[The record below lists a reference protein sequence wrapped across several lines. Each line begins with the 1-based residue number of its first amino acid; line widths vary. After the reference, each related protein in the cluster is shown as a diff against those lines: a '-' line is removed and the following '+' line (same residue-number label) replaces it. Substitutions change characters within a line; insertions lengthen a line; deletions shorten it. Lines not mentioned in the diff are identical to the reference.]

1 MTTAPAQAN
10 DEAVLAAH
18 RKLVQ
23 DTTLQFDL
31 VRPVDQPP
39 PEPPG
44 WLQTVGEVL
53 SALAPLLTWVFWGG
67 VALII
72 AFIIFYIA
80 REVLAVRF
88 GFRPKGPAR
97 MDPEPEWRPT
107 VQAARTLLADADTLA
122 AQGRYAEAAHLL
134 LLRSI
139 DDLDSRRP
147 RTVRPALTARD
158 IGSLAALPEAARP
171 AFDKI
176 ARVVELS
183 LFGGSEVD
191 AAAFADCRRA
201 YEDFAL
207 PAGWS
212 R

>member
-1 MTTAPAQAN
+1 M
-10 DEAVLAAH
+10 
-18 RKLVQ
+18 
-23 DTTLQFDL
+23 
-31 VRPVDQPP
+31 DQPP

-44 WLQTVGEVL
+44 WLHGVAEVL
-53 SALAPLLTWVFWGG
+53 GAIAPLLTYIFWGG
-67 VALII
+67 VALIV
-72 AFIIFYIA
+72 AFIVFFLV

-88 GFRPKGPAR
+88 GIKPRKAAKT
-97 MDPEPEWRPT
+97 DPEPEWRPT
-107 VQAARTLLADADTLA
+107 VQAARTLLADADKLA

-147 RTVRPALTARD
+147 QTVKPALTTRD
-158 IGSLAALPEAARP
+158 ISSLTALPEAARP
-171 AFDKI
+171 AFSKI

-191 AAAFADCRRA
+191 AAAFSDCRQA

>member
-31 VRPVDQPP
+31 VRPVDQSP
-39 PEPPG
+39 PEPPS
-44 WLQTVGEVL
+44 WLHGIGE
-53 SALAPLLTWVFWGG
+53 ALNAIAPLLTWVFWGG
-67 VALII
+67 VALIV
-72 AFIIFYIA
+72 AFIIFFLV
-80 REVLAVRF
+80 REVLRVRF
-88 GFRPKGPAR
+88 GLKPKATR
-97 MDPEPEWRPT
+97 KMEQEPEWRPT
-107 VQAARTLLADADTLA
+107 AQAARTLLADADELA
-122 AQGRYAEAAHLL
+122 ARGLYAEAAHLL

-147 RTVRPALTARD
+147 QTVRPAQTARD
-158 IGSLAALPEAARP
+158 ISTLSALPEAARP
-171 AFDKI
+171 AFGKI

-191 AAAFADCRRA
+191 AAVFADCRRA

-207 PAGWS
+207 PSGWS

>member
-1 MTTAPAQAN
+1 MTTAPSQAN

-23 DTTLQFDL
+23 DSTLQFDL

-39 PEPPG
+39 TEPPS
-44 WLQTVGEVL
+44 WLQAIGEIL
-53 SALAPLLTWVFWGG
+53 SALAPLLTYVFWGG
-67 VALII
+67 VALIV
-72 AFIIFYIA
+72 AFIIFFVA

-88 GFRPKGPAR
+88 GFKPKRPAR
-97 MDPEPEWRPT
+97 THPEPEWRPT
-107 VQAARTLLADADTLA
+107 AQAARTLLADADALA
-122 AQGRYAEAAHLL
+122 DKGLYAEAAHLL

-147 RTVRPALTARD
+147 QTVKPALTTRD
-158 IGSLAALPEAARP
+158 IGSLTALPEAARP
-171 AFDKI
+171 AFAKI

-183 LFGGSEVD
+183 LFGGSYVD

-207 PAGWS
+207 PSGWT

>member
-23 DTTLQFDL
+23 DSTLQFDL

-44 WLQTVGEVL
+44 WLQGAADVL
-53 SALAPLLTWVFWGG
+53 GAIAPLLTWVFWGG
-67 VALII
+67 VALIV
-72 AFIIFYIA
+72 AFIVFFLV

-88 GFRPKGPAR
+88 GLKPKGAAK
-97 MDPEPEWRPT
+97 MATEPEWRPT
-107 VQAARTLLADADTLA
+107 VQAARTLLADADKLA
-122 AQGRYAEAAHLL
+122 AQGLYAEAAHLL

-147 RTVRPALTARD
+147 QTVRPAQTARD
-158 IGSLAALPEAARP
+158 IGSLTALPEAARP
-171 AFDKI
+171 AFTRI

-183 LFGGSEVD
+183 LFGGSDVD

-207 PAGWS
+207 PSGWS